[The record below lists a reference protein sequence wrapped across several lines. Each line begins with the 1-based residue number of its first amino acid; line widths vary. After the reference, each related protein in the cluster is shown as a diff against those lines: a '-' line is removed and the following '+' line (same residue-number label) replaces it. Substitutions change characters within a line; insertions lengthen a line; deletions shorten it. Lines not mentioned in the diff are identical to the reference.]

1 MSGWSAEVKKGFFL
15 GVGVMGAV
23 IVVGFATGVVGRKG
37 R

>member
-1 MSGWSAEVKKGFFL
+1 MGNWSGEFKKGFFL
-15 GVGVMGAV
+15 GAGALTAV

>member
-1 MSGWSAEVKKGFFL
+1 MGGWSSEVKKGFFL

-23 IVVGFATGVVGRKG
+23 IVVGFASGVLGKKG